1 MQILCFFFW
10 LMGEH
15 GVFLLRLSDLYPYL
29 PLIFSFRMGVAQIYC
44 IVLLVVIGY
53 INAAP
58 FAKKSEG
65 AKVKR
70 PFCNAFTGCGRKRSD
85 PSFKNLPIDDEQ
97 EDDGMTD
104 DWNQFD
110 SNYPV
115 SSTRLWNRFGA
126 NYPVSSRI
134 LSLST
139 LGR

>member
-1 MQILCFFFW
+1 
-10 LMGEH
+10 
-15 GVFLLRLSDLYPYL
+15 
-29 PLIFSFRMGVAQIYC
+29 MGVAQIYC

-53 INAAP
+53 VNAAP

-85 PSFKNLPIDDEQ
+85 SSFFGKRSDPNFKNLPIDDEQ

>member
-1 MQILCFFFW
+1 
-10 LMGEH
+10 
-15 GVFLLRLSDLYPYL
+15 
-29 PLIFSFRMGVAQIYC
+29 MGVAQIYC
-44 IVLLVVIGY
+44 IVILVIIGY
-53 INAAP
+53 VNSAP

-85 PSFKNLPIDDEQ
+85 PSFKNLPLDGDA
-97 EDDGMTD
+97 EDDTD
-104 DWNQFD
+104 EWNQFD

-115 SSTRLWNRFGA
+115 SSTRVWNRPFGS

-139 LGR
+139 LG